1 MKTYNDV
8 EVIIN
13 GKSYTLYG
21 YESDAYMQ
29 MVASYLNDKYEEV
42 RMSKSYN
49 KMDQEMK
56 GVMMQLNIAD
66 DYLKTKEKLFELE
79 EDMEKKNTDIFDL
92 KHETISLQ
100 SKMDMLQEELTKV
113 KEEHIEA
120 QKKIVKLEREL
131 EERTQELKKRK

>member
-66 DYLKTKEKLFELE
+66 DYLKTRGKLRELE

-100 SKMDMLQEELTKV
+100 SKVDMLQEELTKE
-113 KEEHIEA
+113 KSEHVEA
-120 QKKIVKLEREL
+120 QKKIVKLETEL

>member
-21 YESDAYMQ
+21 YESDTYMQ

-66 DYLKTKEKLFELE
+66 DYLKTKEKLLELE

-92 KHETISLQ
+92 KQETISLQ

-131 EERTQELKKRK
+131 EEQTQELEKRK

>member
-8 EVIIN
+8 EVTIN
-13 GKSYTLYG
+13 GKSYTLCG

-42 RMSKSYN
+42 RASKSYN

-66 DYLKTKEKLFELE
+66 DYLKTRETLRELE
-79 EDMEKKNTDIFDL
+79 EELEKKNADIFEL
-92 KHETISLQ
+92 KHEAISLQ
-100 SKMDMLQEELTKV
+100 SRVDMLQEELE
-113 KEEHIEA
+113 KEKAQHIET
-120 QKKIVKLEREL
+120 QKKIVKLETKLKEREQEQ
-131 EERTQELKKRK
+131 EEKE